1 MEEGESRRWNFL
13 EGGAGLN
20 NRTDAI
26 VSIGHKPIVER
37 VAVATGRLSMSVES
51 KTAIINK
58 QIQKGDVL
66 EASTV
71 AAIQAAKETPR
82 AIPHCHPIPLESCS
96 VEWTWDE
103 NELICTVTVSAHWK
117 TGVEMEA
124 LHSVSVGLLCVLDM
138 VKSIEKDERGQYP
151 KTEIHG
157 IRVVE
162 KKKSNGHV

>member
-13 EGGAGLN
+13 EGGFGLN
-20 NRTDAI
+20 KRMDAI

-37 VAVATGRLSMSVES
+37 VAVATGRLSMSLES

-103 NELICTVTVSAHWK
+103 NELICTVAVSAHWK

-138 VKSIEKDERGQYP
+138 VKSMEKDEQGQYP
-151 KTEIHG
+151 KTQIHG